1 MAKTILGV
9 DIGSDSLKLAL
20 VSNGQVKKAVIV
32 PIPNSLVKEY
42 RVVSPETM
50 GELIRDTM
58 REHGMRCRN
67 AAIVLP
73 NETVYVRSVNMPK
86 MTVDQLVYNLPF
98 EFRDYITE
106 ELKDYYYDYAMIST
120 PEEIT
125 REAPKPQEEG
135 AESQEESEQ
144 ANSMELLA
152 AAAPVSLIEEC
163 RSMLRKAGLRL
174 TKAAPTVCSYIALI
188 RALEKRGGGKG
199 EYCILDLGYQAI
211 RMYMFNGDKHIVTR
225 ELEVGIS
232 RLIQLIAETA
242 SVDEHLAKVYLT
254 ENHDN
259 WQNREECRSAYENIA
274 IELMRALNFYRFS
287 TPETK
292 LNDIYLCG
300 GGASIQ
306 PLCNTIAET
315 VGMNIH
321 RIDELVPSGDRVDN
335 CAILAQAIGVT
346 LEMGR

>member
-98 EFRDYITE
+98 EFRDYITD

-211 RMYMFNGDKHIVTR
+211 RMYMFNGDRHMVTR
-225 ELEVGIS
+225 NLEVGLS
-232 RLIQLIAETA
+232 TLDNVIAD
-242 SVDEHLAKVYLT
+242 SYNVDIHLAHTYLT
-254 ENHDN
+254 TNYNDCQSSEA
-259 WQNREECRSAYENIA
+259 CRNAFGNIA
-274 IELMRALNFYRFS
+274 VELMRALNFYRFS
-287 TPETK
+287 NPDSQLE
-292 LNDIYLCG
+292 DIWLCG
-300 GGASIQ
+300 GGAVIPSLRESIADTLDMKVHQ
-306 PLCNTIAET
+306 A
-315 VGMNIH
+315 
-321 RIDELVPSGDRVDN
+321 RELVPGGDRLE
-335 CAILAQAIGVT
+335 ASYELMQAIGIT
-346 LEMGR
+346 MD

>member
-98 EFRDYITE
+98 EFRDYITD

-125 REAPKPQEEG
+125 REPKPREEGDEPQEENEG
-135 AESQEESEQ
+135 D
-144 ANSMELLA
+144 NSMELLA

-211 RMYMFNGDKHIVTR
+211 RMYMFNGDRHMVTR
-225 ELEVGIS
+225 NLEAGLSTLDNV
-232 RLIQLIAETA
+232 IAD
-242 SVDEHLAKVYLT
+242 SYNVDVHLAHTYLT
-254 ENHDN
+254 TNYNDC
-259 WQNREECRSAYENIA
+259 QNSEACRTAFGNIA
-274 IELMRALNFYRFS
+274 VELMRALNFYRFS
-287 TPETK
+287 NPDSQLE
-292 LNDIYLCG
+292 DIWLCG
-300 GGASIQ
+300 GGAVIPSLRESIADTLDMKVHQ
-306 PLCNTIAET
+306 A
-315 VGMNIH
+315 
-321 RIDELVPSGDRVDN
+321 RELVPGGDRLE
-335 CAILAQAIGVT
+335 ASYELMQAIGIT
-346 LEMGR
+346 MD